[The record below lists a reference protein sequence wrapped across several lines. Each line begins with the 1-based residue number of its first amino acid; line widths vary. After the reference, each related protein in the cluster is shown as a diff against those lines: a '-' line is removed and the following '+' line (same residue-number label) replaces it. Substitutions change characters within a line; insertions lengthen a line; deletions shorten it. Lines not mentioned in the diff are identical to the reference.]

1 MTTARELA
9 INVLYK
15 IEIGEAYSNTTLSKE
30 LEKSELSNL
39 DKGLTSELVYGVLTW
54 KLTLDEIIKKYSSI
68 KLKKISPWI
77 INILRIGIYQI
88 VFLDKIPESAAVNES
103 VKLAKKYGHEAS
115 AKFVNAILRKI
126 EKNEMEKLVD
136 YIGTKPKMEDELIS
150 ILTSHPIWLVDE
162 LLTEY
167 DKNFVMEL
175 LNANNITPDITIR
188 VNTLRTTRDELKKL
202 LELKSVDCKLGNL
215 PDSIL
220 AKKMNSFEGQLYVV
234 QDEAAQLACLKLDPQ
249 EGDYILDACA
259 APGGKTTYLAQLM
272 KNDGKIDAWDLHE
285 SRVKLIKEAGE
296 KLGLTIINER
306 IRDASLY
313 YTELFEKYDRILLD
327 VPCTG
332 LGVIRKKPDIKW
344 TRKVEDIDELVNI
357 QYRIL
362 DNCSRYLKP
371 NGTLVYSTCTVLG
384 RENGQQVRKFLNEH
398 KEFKL
403 VEEINLYPHIN
414 NTDGFYIAKMIKSD
428 GGI

>member
-1 MTTARELA
+1 MNARELA
-9 INVLYK
+9 INILYK
-15 IEIGEAYSNTTLSKE
+15 IEVGEAYSNNILNKE
-30 LEKSELSNL
+30 LDKSDLSNL
-39 DKGLTSELVYGVLTW
+39 DKSLASELVYGVMTW
-54 KLTLDEIIKKYSSI
+54 KLTLDEIIQKYSSI

-88 VFLDKIPESAAVNES
+88 AFLDKIPESAAVNES

-126 EKNEMEKLVD
+126 EKNEMDKLID
-136 YIGTKPKMEDELIS
+136 YIATKPKMDDEIIS
-150 ILTSHPIWLVDE
+150 ILTSHPLWLVNE
-162 LLTEY
+162 LLKEY
-167 DKNFVMEL
+167 DKKFVMEL

-202 LELKSVDCKLGNL
+202 LELKNVDCKLGNL

-234 QDEAAQLACLKLDPQ
+234 QDEAAQLACIKLEPKKG
-249 EGDYILDACA
+249 ENILDACA

-272 KNDGKIDAWDLHE
+272 ENEGRIDAWDVHE
-285 SRVKLIKEAGE
+285 NRVCLIKETSE

-306 IRDASLY
+306 TRDASLY
-313 YTELFEKYDRILLD
+313 YTELLEKYDRVLLD

-344 TRKVEDIDELVNI
+344 TRKPEDIEELVNI
-357 QYRIL
+357 QYKIL
-362 DNCSRYLKP
+362 DNCSRYLKT
-371 NGTLVYSTCTVLG
+371 NGVLVYSTCTVLD
-384 RENGQQVRKFLNEH
+384 RENGSQIRKFLAEH
-398 KEFKL
+398 KEFEL
-403 VEEINLYPHIN
+403 LEEIKLYPHVN
-414 NTDGFYIAKMIKSD
+414 GTDGFYIAKLLKK
-428 GGI
+428 

>member
-1 MTTARELA
+1 MSARELA

-15 IEIGEAYSNTTLSKE
+15 IEVGEAYSNTTLNKE
-30 LEKSELSNL
+30 LEKSDLNNL
-39 DKGLTSELVYGVLTW
+39 DKGLASELVYGVMTW
-54 KLTLDEIIKKYSSI
+54 KLTLDEIIARYSTI

-88 VFLDKIPESAAVNES
+88 AFLDKIPESAAVNES

-126 EKNEMEKLVD
+126 EKNEMDKLVD
-136 YIGTKPKMEDELIS
+136 YIATKPKMDNEIIS

-162 LLTEY
+162 LLKEY
-167 DKNFVMEL
+167 DKKFVMGL

-202 LELKSVDCKLGNL
+202 LELKNVDCKLGKL

-234 QDEAAQLACLKLDPQ
+234 QDEAAQLACLKLEPK
-249 EGDYILDACA
+249 EGECVLDACA

-272 KNDGKIDAWDLHE
+272 NNNGKIDAWDVHE
-285 SRVKLIKEAGE
+285 SRVKLIKEASD

-306 IRDASLY
+306 TRDASLY
-313 YTELFEKYDRILLD
+313 YTELLEKYDKILLD

-332 LGVIRKKPDIKW
+332 IGVIRKKPDIKW
-344 TRKVEDIDELVNI
+344 TRKLEDIEEIVSV

-362 DNCSRYLKP
+362 DNCSRYLKSG
-371 NGTLVYSTCTVLG
+371 GTMVYSTCTVLG
-384 RENGQQVRKFLNEH
+384 RENGMQIKTFLEEH
-398 KEFKL
+398 KDFEL
-403 VEEINLYPHIN
+403 LEEINLYPHIDE
-414 NTDGFYIAKMIKSD
+414 TDGFYIAKLRRK
-428 GGI
+428 

>member
-1 MTTARELA
+1 MNARELA

-15 IEIGEAYSNTTLSKE
+15 IEIGEAYSNTTLNKE
-30 LEKSELSNL
+30 LEKSDLNSL
-39 DKGLTSELVYGVLTW
+39 DKNLVSELVYGVMTW
-54 KLTLDEIIKKYSSI
+54 KLTLDEIVQKYSSI

-88 VFLDKIPESAAVNES
+88 AFLDRIPESAAVNES

-126 EKNEMEKLVD
+126 GKNEMDKLVD
-136 YIGTKPKMEDELIS
+136 YIGTKPKMDDEIIS
-150 ILTSHPIWLVDE
+150 ILTSHPLWLVDE
-162 LLTEY
+162 LLKEY
-167 DKNFVMEL
+167 DKKFVTEL

-202 LELKSVDCKLGNL
+202 LELKNVDCKLGNL

-234 QDEAAQLACLKLDPQ
+234 QDEAAQLACLKLEPQ
-249 EGDYILDACA
+249 EGEYILDACA

-272 KNDGKIDAWDLHE
+272 NNKGKIDAWDIHE
-285 SRVKLIKEAGE
+285 TRVQLIKEMSD

-306 IRDASLY
+306 MRDASLY
-313 YTELFEKYDRILLD
+313 YTELLEKYDRILLD

-344 TRKVEDIDELVNI
+344 TRKPEDIDELVSV

-362 DNCSRYLKP
+362 DNCSRYLKS
-371 NGTLVYSTCTVLG
+371 NGTLVYSTCTVFS
-384 RENGQQVRKFLNEH
+384 RENRNQIKRFIEEH
-398 KEFKL
+398 KEFEL
-403 VEEINLYPHIN
+403 IEEINLYPHIDG
-414 NTDGFYIAKMIKSD
+414 TDGFYIAKLRKK
-428 GGI
+428 